1 MSTIAMRH
9 DTAPSGAPDL
19 GALTM
24 DNIADALQRAHD
36 SRDPAWLV
44 TLRTEALERF
54 RELGLPT
61 TRHEEWRY
69 TNLKPLLDM
78 TFALEAED
86 PDDLMALRDLAAP
99 VDGALRVF
107 VLNGRIV
114 PELSDLDALP
124 AGLTVEPLRSALAHA
139 DDALRH
145 ALTDAIH
152 AARDGVEA
160 LAGALLRD
168 GVVVR
173 VAKGAAIDSPVAI
186 TYATGVTEKPLLN
199 APRTVILA
207 EESASVT
214 VVEEHLGA
222 EGAVY
227 LTASATDARVASRA
241 RVDHCLLGRDSESAY
256 HLTTLRA
263 TQDADSHFAS
273 HRVLTGGRVTR
284 NNVWSILDGERA
296 ESSLD
301 GLYIGVG
308 SQQLDNHMRVNHMA
322 PNCPSRQ
329 YYRGILGDKARGVF
343 TGRIFVARPAQ
354 KTDAYQNNANLLLST
369 DAQATSRP
377 QLEIYADDVK
387 CSHGATT
394 GEMHEDALFY
404 LRARG
409 IPEPDARLM
418 LLFAFAEENLERL
431 PIESLRVF
439 VQNLIESRLR
449 DAVARGLLPA

>member
-9 DTAPSGAPDL
+9 DTTGSADL

-24 DNIADALQRAHD
+24 DNIADALQRSHD
-36 SRDPAWLV
+36 ASDPAWLV

-54 RELGLPT
+54 REHGLPT
-61 TRHEEWRY
+61 TKHEEWRY
-69 TNLKPLLDM
+69 TNLKPLLGM
-78 TFALEAED
+78 TFALEADD
-86 PDDLMALRDLAAP
+86 PQDMMALRDLAAP
-99 VDGALRVF
+99 VDDALRVF

-114 PELSDLDALP
+114 PELSDLDSLP
-124 AGLTVEPLRSALAHA
+124 EGLTVTALREALADA
-139 DDALRH
+139 DEGLRH
-145 ALTDAIH
+145 ALTDSIRS
-152 AARDGVEA
+152 ARDGFEA

-173 VAKGAAIDSPVAI
+173 VAEGASIERPVAI
-186 TYATGVTEKPLLN
+186 TYATGVAEKPLLN
-199 APRTVILA
+199 APRTLILA
-207 EESASVT
+207 QASSSVT

-222 EGAVY
+222 QGAVY
-227 LTASATDARVASRA
+227 LTAGVTDVRVAKDA
-241 RVDHCLLGRDSESAY
+241 RVDHCLLGRDSEEAY
-256 HLTTLRA
+256 HIATLRA
-263 TQDADSHFAS
+263 HQEADSHFAS

-301 GLYIGVG
+301 GLYIGIG
-308 SQQLDNHMRVNHMA
+308 SQHMDNHMRVSHMA

-354 KTDAYQNNANLLLST
+354 KTDAYQNNANLLLSH

-394 GEMHEDALFY
+394 GEMNDDALFY

-409 IPEPDARLM
+409 IAEADARLM
-418 LLFAFAEENLERL
+418 LLFAFAEENLDRL
-431 PIESLRVF
+431 PVESLRTF
-439 VQNLIESRLR
+439 VQELIETRLR
-449 DAVARGLLPA
+449 GAVARGLLPA